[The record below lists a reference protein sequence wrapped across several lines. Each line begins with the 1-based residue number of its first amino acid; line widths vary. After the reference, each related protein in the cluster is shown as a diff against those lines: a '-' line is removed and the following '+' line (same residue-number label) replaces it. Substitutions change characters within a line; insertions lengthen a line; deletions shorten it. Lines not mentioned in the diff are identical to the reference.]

1 MVKPHTL
8 VVLVEDHPGVLNRV
22 VSLLRRR
29 NFNIDSIT
37 VGHSEQPGI
46 SRMTIV
52 VPGEDEA
59 IEQAGKQL
67 YKLMEVLK
75 VTDVTDQ
82 NVVAHELALIKVATK
97 PHQRTE
103 VLQIAQVYD
112 AKVVDASPTSLVLEV
127 VGSVTKVNAV
137 LTMVRPYGIR
147 ELVRTGSV
155 AMTRGGGTISP
166 KDEPRN
172 GHRRHASGVR
182 TPDGEDVADGALVT
196 VAGAG
201 STFGDAE

>member
-1 MVKPHTL
+1 MAKPHTL

-52 VPGEDEA
+52 VPGEDDA

-82 NVVAHELALIKVATK
+82 NVVSHELALIKVATK

-103 VLQIAQVYD
+103 VFQIAQIYE
-112 AKVVDASPTSLVLEV
+112 AKVVDASPTSLVVEV
-127 VGSVTKVNAV
+127 VGSEVKVNAV
-137 LTMVRPYGIR
+137 
-147 ELVRTGSV
+147 
-155 AMTRGGGTISP
+155 
-166 KDEPRN
+166 
-172 GHRRHASGVR
+172 
-182 TPDGEDVADGALVT
+182 
-196 VAGAG
+196 
-201 STFGDAE
+201 